1 MTRKN
6 RALLMTALILPG
18 LGQLYLGRSARGIA
32 LILLTNLLLLLALVV
47 LLKAAAPALSARL
60 ASGAVSP
67 ADIMTGLEGSAGY
80 VWAPSCCSGEERWR
94 ISSSTV
100 KPSTGDVDR
109 GTTPGA
115 SATGG
120 P

>member
-1 MTRKN
+1 MTRKS

-18 LGQLYLGRSARGIA
+18 LGQLYLGRTARGIA

-67 ADIMTGLEGSAGY
+67 ADIMTGLEVSAGY
-80 VWAPSCCSGEERWR
+80 GRALL
-94 ISSSTV
+94 
-100 KPSTGDVDR
+100 
-109 GTTPGA
+109 GA
-115 SATGG
+115 FVLLWGG
-120 P
+120 AVADILFHREAIDGGR